1 MRSPGLAAYGL
12 FIVTGLF
19 VPVAAVIGYL
29 VIALFF
35 LLPGAR
41 TQVAT
46 SPLAV
51 VRRSQPVRARRQVPV
66 SGPRPRPAPGARQ
79 RTPRALSG
87 LRGDGTGR

>member
-35 LLPGAR
+35 LLP
-41 TQVAT
+41 
-46 SPLAV
+46 
-51 VRRSQPVRARRQVPV
+51 VPV
-66 SGPRPRPAPGARQ
+66 PRWRPR
-79 RTPRALSG
+79 LS
-87 LRGDGTGR
+87 LW